1 MKRHRRRNVATQN
14 SIAGKIYTK
23 KKKEK
28 KKEDRRSVVDSVL
41 AAASR
46 NKVEQAV
53 CSRSEI

>member
-14 SIAGKIYTK
+14 SIAGKMYTKRK
-23 KKKEK
+23 KKKK
-28 KKEDRRSVVDSVL
+28 KKIEGQLQIVL